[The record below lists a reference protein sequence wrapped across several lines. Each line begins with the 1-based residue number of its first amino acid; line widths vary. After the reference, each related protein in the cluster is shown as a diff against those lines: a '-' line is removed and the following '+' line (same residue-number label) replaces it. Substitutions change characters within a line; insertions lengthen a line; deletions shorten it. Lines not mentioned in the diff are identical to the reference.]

1 MSQRSLKQWRER
13 TRAQRFTDTLQR
25 LELELQMNT
34 VRRHLDPLLW
44 LAEELLGG
52 ITATQDGFVARGREE
67 LARMRARVERRGL
80 AVANDTVN

>member
-1 MSQRSLKQWRER
+1 MSASSIRQWRQR
-13 TRAQRFTDTLQR
+13 TRMERFTDTLQR

-34 VRRHLDPLLW
+34 PRRHLDPLLW

-52 ITATQDGFVARGREE
+52 ITATTDGFVARGREE

>member
-1 MSQRSLKQWRER
+1 MSQKSLRQWSQRSRME
-13 TRAQRFTDTLQR
+13 RFTDTLQR

-34 VRRHLDPLLW
+34 ARRHLDPLLW

-52 ITATQDGFVARGREE
+52 ITATADGFVARGREE

-80 AVANDTVN
+80 AIANDVIN